1 MITNLMNEKMKQIGK
16 FLTIAVVMLA
26 FSAPAFSQLTA
37 SATASAVIIAPLSI
51 AKDIDLHF
59 GTAWRGTTAGTVVL
73 TSGNVRS
80 QTGGVTLSGLAPT
93 ATVASFTIS
102 GEPTRAITITLPSA
116 DVTITD
122 GTNNMIVN
130 AFESTPAAG
139 TYTLGAATTT
149 LTVGATL
156 NVLANQP
163 SGAYTGSFNVSVNY
177 N

>member
-1 MITNLMNEKMKQIGK
+1 MKRMTK
-16 FLTIAVVMLA
+16 FLAVAVVMLA
-26 FSAPAFSQLTA
+26 FSASAFAQLSA

-51 AKDIDLHF
+51 AKDVDLHF
-59 GTAWRGTTAGTVVL
+59 GTAWRGASLGTVVL
-73 TSGNVRS
+73 TPAGGRS
-80 QTGGVTLSGLAPT
+80 ATGGVTLSGLAPA

-130 AFESTPAAG
+130 TFLSTPAAG
-139 TYTLGAATTT
+139 AHTLAGATTT

-156 NVLANQP
+156 NVAANQP
-163 SGAYTGSFNVSVNY
+163 SGAYTGSFSVSVNY